1 MKHKIKFIIS
11 LALLVS
17 MSNFGYSQQVTASGG
32 GHYESDSYQFYATIG
47 ESVIETVNGDY
58 ILTQGFQQSKYTI
71 TGIYSYKAFD
81 KKFSIYPNPLKDNLM
96 ISVNDDLKDYKI
108 VVLNEL
114 GEKLTADNMQIGRT
128 ANTIDFSA
136 HKPGVYLVRI
146 VQNNDLVLKT
156 YKVVKL

>member
-1 MKHKIKFIIS
+1 MKHTIKFIIS

-47 ESVIETVNGDY
+47 ESVIATVSGDY

-71 TGIYSYKAFD
+71 TGIYSYKSFD
-81 KKFSIYPNPLKDNLM
+81 KNFSIYPNPLKDDLM
-96 ISVNDDLKDYKI
+96 ISVNDDFQDYKI
-108 VVLNEL
+108 IILNEL
-114 GEKLTADNMQIGRT
+114 GEKLTADKMQIGRT
-128 ANTIDFSA
+128 ASAIDFSA

-146 VQNNDLVLKT
+146 VQNKDLVLKT
-156 YKVVKL
+156 YKVIKL